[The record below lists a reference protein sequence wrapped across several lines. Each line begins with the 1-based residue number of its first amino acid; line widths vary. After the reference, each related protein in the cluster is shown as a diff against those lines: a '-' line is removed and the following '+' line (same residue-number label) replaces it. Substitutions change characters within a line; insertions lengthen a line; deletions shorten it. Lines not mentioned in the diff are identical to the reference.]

1 MCGGKNRGIFSLSP
15 VPGGQPESDERYLFY
30 KTLRELIILIDVH
43 LEGTF
48 VNRYTVHTV
57 NRILQVWRV
66 TEYIQSSTVLRYNFE
81 VLPYFSVLE
90 LYTSTPLKLRGNLL
104 STLLHLSSSCS
115 FFSIFFVR

>member
-1 MCGGKNRGIFSLSP
+1 MCRGKNRGIFSLSP

-90 LYTSTPLKLRGNLL
+90 LYTSTPLKKFAFHFI
-104 STLLHLSSSCS
+104 T
-115 FFSIFFVR
+115 FI